1 MEQNFQVAPSATP
14 QPCTQCNLK
23 GIPNKPVEP
32 TNREILQAMLVLL
45 KAQVAL
51 IEMRLAGKT
60 EQSF

>member
-1 MEQNFQVAPSATP
+1 MENT
-14 QPCTQCNLK
+14 
-23 GIPNKPVEP
+23 EP
-32 TNREILQAMLVLL
+32 TNRDILEAMLFLL

>member
-1 MEQNFQVAPSATP
+1 MEQNIKDAPSATL
-14 QPCTQCNLK
+14 QPCTQCNPK
-23 GIPNKPVEP
+23 SVPSTPVEP

-51 IEMRLAGKT
+51 IEMRLVGKT